1 MENIIEYLYQFRCL
15 FYWTWSKKV
24 LSFLNPEPT
33 AHTHLFHLLYK
44 KKVKHTL
51 FKCLKNEKWN
61 IRIYYHRA
69 KLEKITIR
77 NNLTNMYNMSKF
89 KRVLKYEISIASIR
103 SFDLSISN
111 INMDKSKSV
120 NYIYGHL
127 IGDKVINSTYKCSKR
142 SHKKRYISKMERRWI
157 CNTCTVNRIKK
168 CYKNWRSSSFL
179 K

>member
-1 MENIIEYLYQFRCL
+1 M
-15 FYWTWSKKV
+15 
-24 LSFLNPEPT
+24 SFLNPEPT

-69 KLEKITIR
+69 KLEKLTIR

-142 SHKKRYISKMERRWI
+142 SHKKDILARWKGDGFV
-157 CNTCTVNRIKK
+157 TLAQLTELKSAIKI
-168 CYKNWRSSSFL
+168 REDLLS
-179 K
+179 